1 MFSMNLFT
9 ISIGIIFVFAQAK
22 DHPTLPTQW
31 TAITI
36 EPGAGEGQE
45 SYNFVAEPSTD
56 NPSSM
61 WSRYKGC
68 QRLIHVDNYSGGT
81 RYLLGCESVKCCK
94 ETQSGNQVEFQ
105 IPNVQYSDP
114 TREVEI
120 TYTGN
125 VTITNFDEKMV
136 ADLYSAMFR
145 KQMGAAKKL
154 FYNELEWGDSEA
166 ISLSRVIASGA
177 LDHLKVCWLPTAL
190 SACPET

>member
-9 ISIGIIFVFAQAK
+9 ISIAIIFVFAQAK

-94 ETQSGNQVEFQ
+94 EPSPATKLSSRFPMSNTLIPREGRDYVHRKCHYHEFRREDGGRRVGLVCTDTQRLCHWRLQG
-105 IPNVQYSDP
+105 
-114 TREVEI
+114 
-120 TYTGN
+120 
-125 VTITNFDEKMV
+125 
-136 ADLYSAMFR
+136 LYC
-145 KQMGAAKKL
+145 GL
-154 FYNELEWGDSEA
+154 
-166 ISLSRVIASGA
+166 
-177 LDHLKVCWLPTAL
+177 
-190 SACPET
+190 